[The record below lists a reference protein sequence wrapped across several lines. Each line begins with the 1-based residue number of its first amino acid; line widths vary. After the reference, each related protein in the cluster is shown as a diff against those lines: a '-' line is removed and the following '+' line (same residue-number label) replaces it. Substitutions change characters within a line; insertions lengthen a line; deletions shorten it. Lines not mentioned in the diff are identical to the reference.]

1 MNKAKK
7 GFSLAELLISLLVI
21 SIVLAAAIPT
31 LSKRMSSNRE
41 YIWNWSTQNNSAYF
55 GMGSNQ
61 GAILGYNS
69 ISDYDTADNT
79 ATGNNEIVGENA
91 IDEISS
97 SYIPNSYEASFDGVN
112 DSGNYQV
119 STASKLAIYKMST
132 MDSKG
137 DYSNF
142 INSHIA
148 FYTIPGTGATTD
160 DIKYAGRLAMDS
172 DNIALGKG
180 TLQSMSADNI
190 GENTAI
196 GHLSLLNNSVGIRNT
211 AVGKKALAS
220 NVDGDYNTALGY
232 ASLLNLTKANDGSED
247 SSATFE
253 NTSVGALSLEKLILG
268 SQNTAVGSQALRR
281 SQYGVFN
288 TAVGRSAL
296 INLGYNTGVAHQQ
309 NTAIGSYACS
319 NLYDGDNNICIGYRA
334 GNSVLNGLSNQDS
347 NGLYIGGDDSEY
359 PLISGHTSYYSDDST
374 STTND
379 KELIVSARKVEFRPY
394 DGDEDLQSFEVYSN
408 LGTDGY
414 TSDGSLTSYSVF
426 NLENTSTASTSLAFD
441 ANTFGSDTTTTAG
454 IYAFDKQNAAF
465 NYDGISSINNY
476 DNISMNDNLL
486 FDFSDVSS
494 SSVGIETLSDYNL
507 VLNDKLTIQNNDNTP
522 TLIMNSNGFSLF
534 SDDDGYYFYLDSNG
548 LSAGSSDANIQL
560 NTADKSAAL
569 YSSYNSGIIVSSDI
583 ILSSVNTIQLGSTG
597 NVKVSN
603 NKLYVG
609 SYDVENM
616 LQHVQWNNQS
626 DERLKNISGD
636 STAGLKEINALE
648 VKNYTYKA
656 DKEKTPHVGVIAQQ
670 LQKIFPNSVFEGD
683 DGYLRIK
690 TEEIFYAMVN
700 SIKELCTKI
709 QDLTAKITGLDKR
722 ITELEEQNKLLT
734 EQNKAF
740 EKRLEKLEK
749 KAAK

>member
-1 MNKAKK
+1 
-7 GFSLAELLISLLVI
+7 
-21 SIVLAAAIPT
+21 
-31 LSKRMSSNRE
+31 
-41 YIWNWSTQNNSAYF
+41 
-55 GMGSNQ
+55 MGSNQ

-79 ATGNNEIVGENA
+79 ATGNNEIVGESTT
-91 IDEISS
+91 DDISS
-97 SYIPNSYEASFDGVN
+97 SYIPNSYEASFDGVS
-112 DSGNYQV
+112 DSNNYKV

-132 MDSKG
+132 QDTDDK
-137 DYSNF
+137 YYNF

-160 DIKYAGRLAMDS
+160 KIEYAGRLAMDS

-180 TLQSMSADNI
+180 TLQSMSAGNI

-196 GHLSLLNNSVGIRNT
+196 GHFALLNNSVGIRNT

-334 GNSVLNGLSNQDS
+334 GNSVLNDLSNQDS

-359 PLISGHTSYYSDDST
+359 PLISGHTAKEDDDSGNI
-374 STTND
+374 TND

-414 TSDGSLTSYSVF
+414 TNVGSLTSYSVF
-426 NLENTSTASTSLAFD
+426 NLEKNSNSGTTTSLAFD

-494 SSVGIETLSDYNL
+494 SSVGIETLSNYNL
-507 VLNDKLTIQNNDNTP
+507 VLNDKLTIQNNDETP
-522 TLIMNSNGFSLF
+522 ALTMDSSGFSLVT
-534 SDDDGYYFYLDSNG
+534 SSNNEYLYLDSNG
-548 LSAGSSDANIQL
+548 FTTGNNNAAITVDTTNGGTIALHSTSNNTSITVSRDITLSTI
-560 NTADKSAAL
+560 
-569 YSSYNSGIIVSSDI
+569 
-583 ILSSVNTIQLGSTG
+583 NTINLGDSG
-597 NVKVSN
+597 NVKVSQ
-603 NKLYVG
+603 NKLYINSGDSDMYIEG
-609 SYDVENM
+609 SSIKNYVENIARS
-616 LQHVQWNNQS
+616 VNNNQS

-683 DGYLRIK
+683 DGYLRIR

-734 EQNKAF
+734 EQNEAF